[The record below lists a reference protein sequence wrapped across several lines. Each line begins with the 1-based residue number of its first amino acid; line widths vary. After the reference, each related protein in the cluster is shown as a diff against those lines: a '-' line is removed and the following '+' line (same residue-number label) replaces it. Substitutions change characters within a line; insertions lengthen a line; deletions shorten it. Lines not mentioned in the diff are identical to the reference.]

1 MSARAIG
8 IIPARWASSRFPGK
22 PLAQI
27 AGKPMIQWV
36 WERASRAETLER
48 VLIAT
53 DDARIEAAAR
63 EFGAEVVM
71 TPTDLKS
78 GSDRVAWVARDLPEY
93 DVVANVQGD
102 EPLLQPWVL
111 DTAVRLV
118 LEDDRV
124 PVATLARVVEDPA
137 ELRNVNTARVVL
149 DREGFALYFSR
160 AVIPFCRDVPN
171 LDDWPACHPFYD
183 QIGLYVY
190 RRDVL
195 LAFTEMEPTS
205 LERAEKLEQL
215 RLLQNGIRI
224 KVGIV
229 DFRPVCVDTPAD
241 LEVVRKIVEGE
252 QAQRAGRN
260 VDGLSRKE

>member
-1 MSARAIG
+1 
-8 IIPARWASSRFPGK
+8 
-22 PLAQI
+22 
-27 AGKPMIQWV
+27 
-36 WERASRAETLER
+36 
-48 VLIAT
+48 
-53 DDARIEAAAR
+53 
-63 EFGAEVVM
+63 
-71 TPTDLKS
+71 
-78 GSDRVAWVARDLPEY
+78 
-93 DVVANVQGD
+93 
-102 EPLLQPWVL
+102 
-111 DTAVRLV
+111 VRLV

-241 LEVVRKIVEGE
+241 LEVVRKIVEGD

>member
-1 MSARAIG
+1 MPVRAVG
-8 IIPARWASSRFPGK
+8 VIPARWASSRFPGK
-22 PLAQI
+22 PLAEI

-36 WERASRAETLER
+36 WERASRSQTLER
-48 VLIAT
+48 ILIAT
-53 DDARIEAAAR
+53 DDRRIEDAAR
-63 EFGAEVVM
+63 SFGAEVVM

-78 GSDRVAWVARDLPEY
+78 GSDRVAWVVRKLPEY
-93 DVVANVQGD
+93 DVVANIQGD
-102 EPLLQPWVL
+102 EPLLEPWVL

-118 LEDDRV
+118 TEDARV
-124 PVATLARVVEDPA
+124 AVATLARVVEDPA
-137 ELRNVNTARVVL
+137 ELRNVNTARVVI
-149 DREGFALYFSR
+149 DKDGFALYFSR
-160 AVIPFCRDVPN
+160 AVIPYCRDVPR
-171 LDDWPACHPFYD
+171 LEDWPECHPFYD
-183 QIGLYVY
+183 QIGLYVF

-241 LEVVRKIVEGE
+241 LEVVRQLVEGGTVQE
-252 QAQRAGRN
+252 AGRSA
-260 VDGLSRKE
+260 GGTGRKE